1 MSNPTAIERD
11 FVTIVS
17 GLPRSGTSMM
27 LRMLAAG
34 GLPVLTDGVRGADED
49 NPHGYLEWEAVKSL
63 ERDASWVAAARGKGV
78 KVIYY
83 FLRDLPVDNHYR
95 VIFMRRDL
103 GEVLAS
109 QSAMLERRGIREKG
123 PDDARM
129 KQLFENELQ
138 EIDEWLA
145 GQSAFSV
152 LNVEYRAVLEEPQAL
167 AEQVNSFLGGS
178 LDCPAMAS
186 KVDRALY
193 RSRVD

>member
-1 MSNPTAIERD
+1 MSNPPAVERD

-27 LRMLAAG
+27 LRMLTAG
-34 GLPVLTDGVRGADED
+34 GLPILTDGVRGADED

-63 ERDASWVAAARGKGV
+63 KRDASWVAAARGKGV

-83 FLRDLPVDNHYR
+83 FLRDLPADCHYR
-95 VIFMRRDL
+95 VIFMRRDI

-109 QSAMLERRGIREKG
+109 QTAMLERRGIREKG

-129 KQLFENELQ
+129 QRLFETELQ

-145 GQSAFSV
+145 GQPVFSV
-152 LNVEYRAVLEEPQAL
+152 LNVDYRAVLDEPVTQA
-167 AEQVNSFLGGS
+167 ERVNEFLGGG
-178 LDCPAMAS
+178 LDCQAMATM
-186 KVDRALY
+186 VDPALY

>member
-1 MSNPTAIERD
+1 MANSTNVERD

-63 ERDASWVAAARGKGV
+63 QRDASWVAAARGKGV

-83 FLRDLPVDNHYR
+83 FLRDLPLDCHYR

-109 QSAMLERRGIREKG
+109 QAAMLVRRGIHDRG

-129 KQLFENELQ
+129 KKLFESELQ
-138 EIDEWLA
+138 EIDDWLA
-145 GQSAFSV
+145 DQPAFSV
-152 LNVEYRAVLEEPQAL
+152 LNVDYRSVLTEPSAQ
-167 AEQVNSFLGGS
+167 AEQVNSFLGGG
-178 LDCPAMAS
+178 LDCRAMATR
-186 KVDRALY
+186 VDPTLY
-193 RSRVD
+193 RSRAN

>member
-1 MSNPTAIERD
+1 MTNPSVVDRD

-34 GLPVLTDGVRGADED
+34 GLPILTDGVRAADED
-49 NPHGYLEWEAVKSL
+49 NPHGYLEWEGVKSL
-63 ERDASWVAAARGKGV
+63 KRDASWVAAARGKGV

-83 FLRDLPVDNHYR
+83 FLRDLPVACRYR
-95 VIFMRRDL
+95 VIFMRRDI

-109 QSAMLERRGIREKG
+109 QTAMLQRRGVRETG

-129 KQLFENELQ
+129 KRLFESELR

-152 LNVEYRAVLEEPQAL
+152 LNVEYRAVLEEPLAQA
-167 AEQVNSFLGGS
+167 ARVSAFLGDGF
-178 LDCPAMAS
+178 DCQAMAT

>member
-1 MSNPTAIERD
+1 MANLPVVQRD

-27 LRMLAAG
+27 LRMLIAG
-34 GLPVLTDGVRGADED
+34 GLPILTDGVRGADED

-63 ERDASWVAAARGKGV
+63 QRDASWVTAARGKGV

-83 FLRDLPVDNHYR
+83 FLRDLPRDCQYR

-109 QSAMLERRGIREKG
+109 QAAMLRRRGVAENG

-129 KQLFENELQ
+129 KRLFESELK

-145 GQSAFSV
+145 SQPAFSV
-152 LNVEYRAVLEEPQAL
+152 LNVDYAAVLADPLAQAERV
-167 AEQVNSFLGGS
+167 ASFLGGG
-178 LDCPAMAS
+178 LDCPAMAT
-186 KVDRALY
+186 KVDPALY
-193 RSRVD
+193 RSRVV